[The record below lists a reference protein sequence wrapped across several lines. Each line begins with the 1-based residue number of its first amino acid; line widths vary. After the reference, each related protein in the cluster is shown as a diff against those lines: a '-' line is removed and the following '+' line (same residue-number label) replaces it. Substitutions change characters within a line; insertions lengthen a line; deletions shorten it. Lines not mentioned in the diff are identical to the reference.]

1 MQNKILHTASELFL
15 NLGFK
20 SVTMDDIADKMAIS
34 KKTIYEYYENKT
46 ALIEATINFV
56 FIRITAKIDKVC
68 GGDSNESPIKT
79 LFNLNKLMQEHL
91 REENAPEYQ
100 LQKYYP
106 NIAQSLRKKKFKVIT
121 EGISENLER
130 GIVLGLYRKDI
141 NIPIIA
147 RLYYISVSA
156 LKNSDIFQEGNYNI
170 GVLMNTFLNYHIR
183 AIVTNKG
190 LKELENYLD
199 KNEN

>member
-56 FIRITAKIDKVC
+56 FNRITKKIDKVC
-68 GGDSNESPIKT
+68 GSKSNESPIKT

-91 REENAPEYQ
+91 NEQNAPEYQ

-106 NIAQSLRKKKFKVIT
+106 NIAQSLHEKKFTVIT

-130 GIVLGLYRKDI
+130 GIGLGLYRKDI

-156 LKNSDIFQEGNYNI
+156 LKNSDIFQEGNYKI
-170 GVLMNTFLNYHIR
+170 RDLMNTFLNYHIR
-183 AIVTNKG
+183 AIVTSKG

>member
-1 MQNKILHTASELFL
+1 MRQKIVHTASELFL

-46 ALIEATINFV
+46 ALIEATISYV
-56 FIRITAKIDKVC
+56 FNQITKKIDKLCSVNST
-68 GGDSNESPIKT
+68 DSPIKI
-79 LFNLNKLMQEHL
+79 LFDLNKFMLEHIN
-91 REENAPEYQ
+91 EENAPEYQ

-106 NIAQSLRKKKFKVIT
+106 KIAKNLYEKKFNVIT

-130 GIVLGLYRKDI
+130 GIALNLYRKDI

-147 RLYYISVSA
+147 RFYYVSVSA
-156 LKNSDIFQEGNYNI
+156 LKNSDIFQEGNYEM
-170 GVLMNTFLNYHIR
+170 GDLMNAFLNYHLR

-190 LKELENYLD
+190 LKELDNYLD
-199 KNEN
+199 KNED

>member
-1 MQNKILHTASELFL
+1 MREKILHTASGLFL

-34 KKTIYEYYENKT
+34 KKTIYEYYENKS
-46 ALIEATINFV
+46 ALIEATIHFV
-56 FIRITAKIDKVC
+56 FERISTKINNVC
-68 GGDSNESPIKT
+68 KENLDDSPIIA
-79 LFNLNKLMQEHL
+79 LFKLNAFIQDHIK
-91 REENAPEYQ
+91 EENAPEYQ

-106 NIAQSLRKKKFKVIT
+106 KIAKNLHEKKFKVIT

-130 GIVLGLYRKDI
+130 GIALGLYRADI

-147 RLYYISVSA
+147 RFYYVSLSA
-156 LKNSDIFQEGNYNI
+156 LKNSDIFQEGNYRI
-170 GVLMNTFLNYHIR
+170 GDLMNAFSNYHLR

-190 LKELENYLD
+190 LKELDNYLD

>member
-1 MQNKILHTASELFL
+1 MREKILHTASGLFL

-46 ALIEATINFV
+46 ELIEATINSIFTS
-56 FIRITAKIDKVC
+56 IAKKIDKVC
-68 GGDSNESPIKT
+68 GANSTDSPIKA
-79 LFNLNKLMQEHL
+79 LFDLNKFMLEHIN
-91 REENAPEYQ
+91 EENAPVYQ

-106 NIAQSLRKKKFKVIT
+106 KIAKNLHEKKFSVIT

-147 RLYYISVSA
+147 RFYYVSVSA
-156 LKNSDIFQEGNYNI
+156 LKSSDIFQEGNYRI
-170 GVLMNTFLNYHIR
+170 GELMNAFLNYHLR